1 MTEKIMNSMKKYS
14 KVNFIVVLLAV
25 VSLLV
30 ILPAPEAAAITISVD
45 AESLDNTIIIEFT
58 QETTDGTEIQ
68 KINVWVSKDNSFT
81 SFKTESGWAGAKYG
95 DGQGILFTASLGNEL
110 KSGESIKFAFKT
122 DKKATGINWKA
133 TAVTGF
139 EIGKGKVAPK
149 EVSHDLPNITTPQ
162 TPESESQVTE
172 ISDDKIKFIPQ
183 KIRAASTERL
193 VGNGFN
199 PNETLQLFLN
209 DTLLESI
216 RTDQNGNFITT
227 LNIPST
233 TKIGMNDFQIK
244 RQDGVY
250 ESTEIKINNSLNRF
264 YDTENRFGITT
275 SPETVKLEDTLII
288 SGTAKAQSAVIFS
301 FKDGNVLETKQV
313 VVADSAGKWT
323 YEKTVSSDTLVGLKS
338 LVIENDQTSILKNL
352 TITSDFVL
360 QMTSLSEQY
369 EIGDTVTITGTAK
382 ANQALTLS
390 IIDPKSVTVLFDNI
404 QADGSGN
411 FEYTFPV
418 TSTFTSGTYA
428 AVAKTLNNNSEATIF
443 GIGSAPTDKIVI
455 LLDQLNFQTT
465 ADLPLRVVGP
475 SSSSLTVQIIDFS
488 DKITITKTILT
499 NSAGNGQVSLDLNG
513 YKSGVYRAVVSHANI
528 EDIAKFS
535 VGLQTGTGD
544 ITLNPTKSSYNP
556 GEEVLIIGQTE
567 NANSILFVSLVSPVG
582 DKVSEIEIFSDKN
595 GQFTTHLLRIPIDA
609 SPGEWIIEANSRLD
623 TVSATIDVEI

>member
-1 MTEKIMNSMKKYS
+1 MNSMKKYS
-14 KVNFIVVLLAV
+14 KANFIIILLAI

-30 ILPAPEAAAITISVD
+30 VLPAPEAAAITISVD

-95 DGQGILFTASLGNEL
+95 NGQGILFTALLGNEL
-110 KSGESIKFAFKT
+110 NSGESIKFAFKT

-139 EIGKGKVAPK
+139 EVGKGKVAPK
-149 EVSHDLPNITTPQ
+149 EVSQDLPNITTPQ

-172 ISDDKIKFIPQ
+172 ISGDKIKFIPQ

-216 RTDQNGNFITT
+216 RTDQNGNFITA
-227 LNIPST
+227 LNIPAT

-264 YDTENRFGITT
+264 YDAESRFGITT
-275 SPETVKLEDTLII
+275 SPETVKLEDTLNI

-301 FKDGNVLETKQV
+301 FKDGNVLETKHV
-313 VVADSAGKWT
+313 VITDSAGKWT

-338 LVIENDQTSILKNL
+338 LVIENEQTRILKNL

-369 EIGDTVTITGTAK
+369 ETGDTVIITGTAK

-390 IIDPKSVTVLFDNI
+390 IIDPKSVTVLFDSI
-404 QADGSGN
+404 PVS
-411 FEYTFPV
+411 YTHL
-418 TSTFTSGTYA
+418 
-428 AVAKTLNNNSEATIF
+428 TL
-443 GIGSAPTDKIVI
+443 
-455 LLDQLNFQTT
+455 
-465 ADLPLRVVGP
+465 
-475 SSSSLTVQIIDFS
+475 
-488 DKITITKTILT
+488 
-499 NSAGNGQVSLDLNG
+499 
-513 YKSGVYRAVVSHANI
+513 
-528 EDIAKFS
+528 
-535 VGLQTGTGD
+535 
-544 ITLNPTKSSYNP
+544 PTK
-556 GEEVLIIGQTE
+556 
-567 NANSILFVSLVSPVG
+567 A
-582 DKVSEIEIFSDKN
+582 
-595 GQFTTHLLRIPIDA
+595 
-609 SPGEWIIEANSRLD
+609 
-623 TVSATIDVEI
+623 